1 MLLLHQPEQSLQVYW
16 CFYLLYASDGSYTFL
31 GLLDSICYLQC
42 LLYWYF
48 LCFIYLLTIWVAEN
62 MLCQMVGS
70 VTDNELEMT
79 WKKAW
84 QFELLLQH
92 LPEVKKVK

>member
-1 MLLLHQPEQSLQVYW
+1 
-16 CFYLLYASDGSYTFL
+16 
-31 GLLDSICYLQC
+31 
-42 LLYWYF
+42 
-48 LCFIYLLTIWVAEN
+48 